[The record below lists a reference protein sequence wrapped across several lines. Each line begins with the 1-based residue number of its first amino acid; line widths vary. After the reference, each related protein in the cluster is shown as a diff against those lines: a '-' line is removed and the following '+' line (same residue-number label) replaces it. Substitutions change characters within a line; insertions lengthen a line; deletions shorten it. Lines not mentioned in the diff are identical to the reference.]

1 MAQGRP
7 FRFGVI
13 NERMG
18 SAAGWVAAA
27 RKAEAYGYATF
38 LIRDHFVSEPF
49 GDQFAPLAALMAA
62 ACATTTLR
70 VGTLVLDNDY
80 RHPVVLAKEAA
91 TLDLLSGG
99 RLELG
104 IGAGWL
110 RAEYEAAG
118 LAFEPPAIRVARLD
132 EAVRLVKRLWTEAAV
147 TAAGAYYAVSDL
159 TVSPKPVQR
168 PRPPIMVAGGG
179 RRVLAVA
186 AREADIVGLAPR
198 SRADGTLDPLNI
210 TAAATEQK
218 LAWLRE
224 EAGTRLDDLELNVF
238 VYAVEITDDQD
249 GTAERLAAEFEIPAA
264 EVLASPHILIG
275 DLDGVVEELHRRRER
290 YGLSYVTV
298 PEDLIDALAPVV
310 ARLAGS

>member
-1 MAQGRP
+1 MPDARP
-7 FRFGVI
+7 FRFAVQG
-13 NERMG
+13 RT
-18 SAAGWVAAA
+18 AATGDEWLTKA
-27 RKAEAYGYATF
+27 RRAEDLGYDIF
-38 LIRDHFVSEPF
+38 VMPDHFVRGLGPI
-49 GDQFAPLAALMAA
+49 AALAAAA
-62 ACATTTLR
+62 VATTSIRL
-70 VGTLVLDNDY
+70 GSFVLANDY
-80 RHPVVLAKEAA
+80 RHPAILAQETA
-91 TLDLLSGG
+91 TIDLISKG
-99 RLELG
+99 RFELG
-104 IGAGWL
+104 LGAGWL